1 MYKYLL
7 IATVVLAASYGQI
20 VLKKSVQAQSSISFN
35 MLSNFDFIIGVGLY
49 GFCSIAWLYILK
61 STPLSQAYPYLA
73 LTFVIVPLFSRI
85 FLGELMSYQ
94 SYFGCAFILFGL
106 ILITVEL

>member
-7 IATVVLAASYGQI
+7 ISAVVFAASYGQI
-20 VLKKSVQAQSSISFN
+20 LLKKSVASQSSINFN
-35 MLSNFDFIIGVGLY
+35 ILLNLDFIIGVGLY

-73 LTFVIVPLFSRI
+73 LTFVIVPLFSRF
-85 FLGELMSYQ
+85 FLGEMMSYQ
-94 SYFGCAFILFGL
+94 TYIGCGIILFGL
-106 ILITVEL
+106 ILITAEL